1 MASVLSLEVATP
13 HGLELATEAS
23 EVELPGV
30 QGEMGIF
37 PGHIPVL
44 TSLRAG
50 VLRYVLD
57 GQPRLAAVGSGF
69 AEADA
74 RKVRLLTNRFV
85 LGSAVSLEEANADL
99 QKAEAALTEFAN
111 TAPDEGENEKDETEE
126 GETEGGL
133 KARQRAERKRKAQF
147 DALQFQV
154 DWARAQIQA
163 AAE

>member
-1 MASVLSLEVATP
+1 MASVLTLEVATP
-13 HGLELATEAS
+13 HGLQLATEAS

-30 QGEMGIF
+30 QGEMGVF

-57 GQPRLAAVGSGF
+57 GQARLAAVGEGF

-85 LGSAVSLEEANADL
+85 LGSAVSLDEANADL
-99 QKAEAALTEFAN
+99 QKAEAALAEFTH
-111 TAPDEGENEKDETEE
+111 TAPPPAEEAKEGED
-126 GETEGGL
+126 GL
-133 KARQRAERKRKAQF
+133 KARQRADRKRKAQF

-154 DWARAQIQA
+154 DWARAQIYA
-163 AAE
+163 AGE